1 MKNKK
6 LLPIAVLAALILG
19 GCAGNTKPS
28 TSRSSSEGST
38 ASESSSQDSGS
49 PSESSSSDTT
59 QYGVAITNKAALQA
73 ADWYNGATRELDIAL
88 TPEGNVTL
96 ELSRGNLTVA
106 SSNPAVVSV
115 QGLALTAESQGEAT
129 ITVTYHGETD
139 TVAVT
144 TAGEEPVQ
152 AQSLQ
157 EIRAG
162 IADGSI
168 KKDDELTFYTTITA
182 TFEPTGGDNGHVY
195 SGIYSQDG
203 EYPMVL
209 YAGKTSQY
217 WDSENLAIGD
227 TVFVKG
233 AFSPYSGL
241 NEVKPTVMTKVDAAD
256 AASLVTAPTTITLT
270 GDNFTPAN
278 LLNKDGALVHF
289 ENLVYKSGE
298 ITSTNAAD
306 KQDATLKFA
315 ATKTDGSTVDVDVVA
330 RYHLASGLA
339 DLKTLVDGLEVGDIC
354 TIDAVALHSGGTS
367 PKVSLSLQYLQG
379 KTPAQCIVKTGHE
392 ELPAPTALAISGP
405 QEVERGKTI
414 QLTATP
420 TPADANPAVVW
431 TSENQDIA
439 TVAEDGKVTGVA
451 KGTATIK
458 ATSAKDD
465 SVFAEYEVEVVLP
478 LADVVATP
486 VAATAYKLGFYQTHK
501 DLAKDLFFSG
511 EMSGNYGATIENP
524 FEAADV
530 EMVATEGGY
539 HLKVT
544 VGETVKYI
552 NTQLNY
558 GVKDNKANPS
568 VSMKLENDPVQVWQ
582 YNEEYNTMTAAIT
595 GFEADHEGLDYT
607 GGNDTYYMGT
617 YNNYATMSMSKISF
631 AKTSIV
637 SHFYKT
643 NAQDLKAITVSGQDG
658 KTSIKDNETL
668 QMVATPNAGAEL
680 GDVVWSVDEESVA
693 TISAS
698 GLLTP
703 VAAGTVKVTATSG
716 SIHGEMDVEIVSSA
730 ATYQSVAKYTITNS
744 KDGTAVTDGATIV
757 GWFTKTSGENIVTSA
772 SAPTYVYPGAN
783 GGSGDTAWES
793 GNMLKIGKASSG
805 GSLTL
810 GLSQNVAKVVIT
822 GYGWKNTLV
831 LTVNTVTSTAF
842 QTALAN
848 KTTVAAGT
856 TADGTFEISSSNSIT
871 ISTNNT
877 AICITAI
884 EFFALQ

>member
-1 MKNKK
+1 MKIKR
-6 LLPIAVLAALILG
+6 LLPIALLAAMTLV
-19 GCAGNTKPS
+19 GCSGNNRPHG
-28 TSRSSSEGST
+28 SSS
-38 ASESSSQDSGS
+38 ASQDSTGS
-49 PSESSSSDTT
+49 ESSSDTT
-59 QYGVAITNKAALQA
+59 TYGVSISNKTALQA
-73 ADWYNGATRELDIAL
+73 DGWYNEATRELDIEL
-88 TPEGNVTL
+88 TPEGNVPL
-96 ELSRGNLTVA
+96 EINKGNLTVT
-106 SSNPAVVSV
+106 SSDAEVVSV
-115 QGLALTAESQGEAT
+115 SGVVLTAHKEGTAT
-129 ITVTYHGETD
+129 ITVTYHGVTD
-139 TVAVT
+139 TVEVSPD
-144 TAGEEPVQ
+144 GEEPLQV
-152 AQSLQ
+152 QSLQ

-168 KKDDELTFYTTITA
+168 KKDDELSFYATITA
-182 TFEPTGGDNGHVY
+182 TFEPTGGDSGHVY
-195 SGIYSQDG
+195 SGIYVQDG
-203 EYPMVL
+203 AYPMVL

-217 WDSENLAIGD
+217 WDSEQLQIGD
-227 TVFVKG
+227 TVYAKG
-233 AFSPYSGL
+233 PFSPYSGL
-241 NEVKPTVMTKVDAAD
+241 NEIKPSVITKLDAAT
-256 AASLVTAPTTITLT
+256 AATVAAPTAINLDATNFNATTLF
-270 GDNFTPAN
+270 NQ
-278 LLNKDGALVHF
+278 DGRLAHF
-289 ENLVYKSGE
+289 ENLIFKGGSIE
-298 ITSTNAAD
+298 STNAAEKKD
-306 KQDATLKFA
+306 SILNFA
-315 ATKTDGSTVDVDVVA
+315 VAAQDGSLVDVEVVA
-330 RYHLASGLA
+330 RYHLADGLTA
-339 DLKTLVDGLEVGDIC
+339 LKTAVDALELGDIC
-354 TIDAVALHSGGTS
+354 TIDAVVLHSGGTS

-405 QEVERGKTI
+405 KEVERGKTI

-420 TPADANPAVVW
+420 TPADANPSVVW
-431 TSENQDIA
+431 TSENQGIA

-451 KGTATIK
+451 KGKTTIK

-544 VGETVKYI
+544 VGETIKYI

-558 GVKDNKANPS
+558 GVKNEAANPS
-568 VSMKLENDPVQVWQ
+568 VSMKLENDPAQVWQ

-595 GFEADHEGLDYT
+595 GFEADHDGLDYT
-607 GGNDTYYMGT
+607 AGNDTYYMGT
-617 YNNYATMSMSKISF
+617 YSNYATMSMSKMSY
-631 AKTSIV
+631 ASGSIV
-637 SHFYKT
+637 SHFYTT
-643 NAQDLKAITVSGQDG
+643 NAQDLKSITVSGQDG

-680 GDVVWSVDEESVA
+680 GDVAWSVDKESVA

-783 GGSGDTAWES
+783 GGQGDTAWES